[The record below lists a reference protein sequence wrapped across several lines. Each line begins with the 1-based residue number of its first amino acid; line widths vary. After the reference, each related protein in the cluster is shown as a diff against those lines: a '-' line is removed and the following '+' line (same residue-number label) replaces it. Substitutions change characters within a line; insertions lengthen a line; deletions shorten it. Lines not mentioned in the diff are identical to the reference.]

1 MIDIQQNI
9 LYSIKTPKEEEN
21 NMLILSRKKDE
32 SIIIDGNIEIKI
44 VEIEDGKVKIGIE
57 APKDIDI
64 MRKELYKRIQ
74 EENEAAVNNPTNLEE
89 LKRLF
94 KKQ

>member
-74 EENEAAVNNPTNLEE
+74 EENEAAVDNPTNLEE

>member
-74 EENEAAVNNPTNLEE
+74 EENEAAVNNNTNLEE
-89 LKRLF
+89 MKRLF